1 MTLKEC
7 YDMFGGD
14 YEDVSR
20 RLPSEKLIEK
30 FFLKFQ
36 DDKSYENLQN
46 ALKEGDYE
54 EAFRAAHTLKGVA
67 QNLSFK
73 NLGQSS
79 SSLTEA
85 LRAKKEKPG
94 QELTLKN
101 NGSEKATNVNVE
113 ATIPENAKCV
123 QYIKS
128 TEREETDTTLGAAKD
143 YYKDR
148 NA

>member
-54 EAFRAAHTLKGVA
+54 EGFRAAHTLKGVA

-94 QELTLKN
+94 QELV
-101 NGSEKATNVNVE
+101 EKVAEDYEQV
-113 ATIPENAKCV
+113 IKCIE
-123 QYIKS
+123 QYK
-128 TEREETDTTLGAAKD
+128 K
-143 YYKDR
+143 
-148 NA
+148 

>member
-30 FFLKFQ
+30 FLKFQ

-46 ALKEGDYE
+46 ALKEEDYE

-79 SSLTEA
+79 SLLTEA

-94 QELTLKN
+94 QELV
-101 NGSEKATNVNVE
+101 ENVAEDYEQV
-113 ATIPENAKCV
+113 IKCIG
-123 QYIKS
+123 QYK
-128 TEREETDTTLGAAKD
+128 K
-143 YYKDR
+143 
-148 NA
+148 

>member
-1 MTLKEC
+1 M
-7 YDMFGGD
+7 
-14 YEDVSR
+14 
-20 RLPSEKLIEK
+20 
-30 FFLKFQ
+30 KFQ

-94 QELTLKN
+94 QELV
-101 NGSEKATNVNVE
+101 EKVAEDYEQV
-113 ATIPENAKCV
+113 IKCIE
-123 QYIKS
+123 QYK
-128 TEREETDTTLGAAKD
+128 K
-143 YYKDR
+143 
-148 NA
+148 

>member
-94 QELTLKN
+94 QELV
-101 NGSEKATNVNVE
+101 EKPYELEKLCIKAKEIGIKVICDVVFTHFG
-113 ATIPENAKCV
+113 NAGYD
-123 QYIKS
+123 QI
-128 TEREETDTTLGAAKD
+128 
-143 YYKDR
+143 
-148 NA
+148 